1 MNVKQGFIALLA
13 AVGIYSIYE
22 WYTTNKRSP
31 GGPNPVASEV
41 GGKVRDTNF
50 TSSNQ
55 MTSGVPGFNTVA
67 IANGHGDQVAASQ
80 HSNRYSIANGSPNYE
95 PAFGPST
102 NGGGGVQN
110 GTRM

>member
-1 MNVKQGFIALLA
+1 MTPKSAVVALLA
-13 AVGIYSIYE
+13 AIGIYAVYQ
-22 WYTTNKRSP
+22 WYGKNPKSP

-41 GGKVRDTNF
+41 GGVVRNTNR

-55 MTSGVPGFNTVA
+55 MTSGIPAFNSAA
-67 IANGHGDQVAASQ
+67 IANGHGDQVAAAQ
-80 HSNRYSIANGSPNYE
+80 HSNRFSISNGSPNYE

-110 GTRM
+110 GTLT